1 MSIETD
7 VLNALLKLARR
18 RSSRTVPQ
26 SPSLDQLVRA
36 VGNGTDESII
46 RRALFSLAKSGLI
59 QRTAGGLALTLP
71 GLAIAAAAGS
81 GSEPRPRNE
90 REAAATKIA
99 EDEKAAAKKAGAAKQ
114 LPLTVRRRR
123 AA

>member
-7 VLNALLKLARR
+7 VLRALLKLARR
-18 RSSRTVPQ
+18 RSSRTPQ

-71 GLAIAAAAGS
+71 GLALA
-81 GSEPRPRNE
+81 
-90 REAAATKIA
+90 AAATKIA